1 MRHKP
6 SERLDI
12 SLGHLNAGKLKPFE
26 QLGTLHSAIFH
37 AIDREYRA
45 DMLRILGAAMVLSVS
60 QEPIRG
66 YFASMTFAL
75 MTSGPSQSSSR
86 FIERLLG
93 LGNSD
98 DRYLLLDLESLSY

>member
-6 SERLDI
+6 SERLNI

-26 QLGTLHSAIFH
+26 QLGTLYSAIFH

-66 YFASMTFAL
+66 YFASMT
-75 MTSGPSQSSSR
+75 SGPSQSSSR
-86 FIERLLG
+86 FIKCLLG